1 MNALVGVAT
10 SFGLSAAAGLN
21 AYLPLLI
28 VALMARFTDLIA
40 LQPPYD
46 VLTSWWAIG
55 ILAVLALIEAVVD
68 KVPAV
73 DSVNDVIQTA
83 IRPAAGAVLFASN
96 ANLIGEMHP
105 AVALACGLLIA
116 GGVHAAK
123 ATVRPVVT
131 GATAGLLNPVVSFVE
146 DVVAVITTV
155 LAIVV
160 PLFLVLLILLVM
172 GFVLWWWR
180 RRGTRAKKA
189 PIE

>member
-28 VALMARFTDLIA
+28 VALMARFTSLIT

-55 ILAVLALIEAVVD
+55 ILAVLAIIEAVVD

-96 ANLIGEMHP
+96 ANLVSEMHP
-105 AVALACGLLIA
+105 ALALACGLLIA

-123 ATVRPVVT
+123 ATVRPVAT

-146 DVVAVITTV
+146 DIVAVITTV

-160 PLFLVLLILLVM
+160 PLLLVLVILLVT
-172 GFVLWWWR
+172 GFVLWWR
-180 RRGTRAKKA
+180 RAGAHAKKV
-189 PIE
+189 PTG